1 MAKEQIKVGDAVCF
15 YTSGTQP
22 MKHGQVVDI
31 LDTDPVK
38 CEVMVYSEGKAYLVL
53 MSRLKKE

>member
-1 MAKEQIKVGDAVCF
+1 MSDQIKVGDSVCF

-22 MKHGQVVDI
+22 MKHGQVINIIDS
-31 LDTDPVK
+31 DPIK
-38 CEVMVYSEGKAYLVL
+38 CEVFVYSEGRAYIVL

>member
-1 MAKEQIKVGDAVCF
+1 MAKEQINVGDSVFF

-22 MKHGQVVDI
+22 MKHGQVFSI
-31 LDTDPVK
+31 LETDPAK
-38 CEVMVYSEGKAYLVL
+38 CEVMVYSENKAYLVL

>member
-1 MAKEQIKVGDAVCF
+1 MSEQIKVGDAVCF

-22 MKHGQVVDI
+22 MKHGQVIGV

-38 CEVMVYSEGKAYLVL
+38 CEVFVYSEGKAYV
-53 MSRLKKE
+53 MPMARLKKE

>member
-1 MAKEQIKVGDAVCF
+1 MAKEQIKVGDSVCF

-22 MKHGQVVDI
+22 MKHGQVISI

-38 CEVMVYSEGKAYLVL
+38 CEVMVYAEERAYLVL

>member
-22 MKHGQVVDI
+22 MKHGQVISI
-31 LDTDPVK
+31 LDATPVK
-38 CEVMVYSEGKAYLVL
+38 CEVMVYSDNRAYLVL

>member
-1 MAKEQIKVGDAVCF
+1 MSEQIKVGDAVYF

-22 MKHGQVVDI
+22 MKHGQVIDI
-31 LDTDPVK
+31 LDTEPVK
-38 CEVMVYSEGKAYLVL
+38 CDVFVYSEGRAYIIP